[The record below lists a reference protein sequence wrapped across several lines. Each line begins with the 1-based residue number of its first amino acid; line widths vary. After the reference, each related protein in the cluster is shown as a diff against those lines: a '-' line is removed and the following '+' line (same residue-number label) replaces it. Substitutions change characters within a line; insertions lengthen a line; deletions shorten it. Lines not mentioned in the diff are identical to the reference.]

1 MNADY
6 ALGFSLM
13 KREDESLRDYAM
25 SFSPLAP
32 FFGVP
37 YRFAAFLK
45 LTPDAAMPFPVAP
58 PAAETPA
65 PALAAPAK
73 AKKAASRATAK
84 ARDVVEA
91 EIDAGA
97 AVAEAMAATAAPA
110 IPDDMAEAAPGGT
123 EALEPV
129 ETIEAATEAAET
141 AAESTAETAVETTA
155 EAVADTA
162 TAAPALLYD
171 AAPDVTD
178 DLKLIKGVGPKL
190 EAELNGMGIYT
201 FAQVASM
208 NEANLAW
215 IDDNLTTF
223 KGRSV
228 RDDWIGQA
236 NKLLAS

>member
-25 SFSPLAP
+25 SFSPFAP

-65 PALAAPAK
+65 PAPALAAPAK
-73 AKKAASRATAK
+73 AKKAATRATAK
-84 ARDVVEA
+84 ARDMVEA

-123 EALEPV
+123 EALEPA
-129 ETIEAATEAAET
+129 ETGEAATEAAET
-141 AAESTAETAVETTA
+141 IDETAVETTA
-155 EAVADTA
+155 EAVAETA
-162 TAAPALLYD
+162 TVAPALLYD